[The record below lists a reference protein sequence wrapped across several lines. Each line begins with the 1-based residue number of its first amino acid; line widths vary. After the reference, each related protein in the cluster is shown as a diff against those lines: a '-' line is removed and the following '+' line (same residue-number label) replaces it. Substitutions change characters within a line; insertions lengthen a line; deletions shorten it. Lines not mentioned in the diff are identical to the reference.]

1 MSNSGSTEEKR
12 AAWVFLCG
20 RLRSSLHKY
29 TLFSV
34 ARVIL
39 GWPESLGFSI
49 RCYRKCQMNFLVNPI
64 LNILLLFYFSLLLS
78 GLAMELIWLIE

>member
-12 AAWVFLCG
+12 AACVFLYG
-20 RLRSSLHKY
+20 RLCSSLHKY

-49 RCYRKCQMNFLVNPI
+49 TCYRKFQMNFLVNPI
-64 LNILLLFYFSLLLS
+64 LNILLLFCFCYCQ
-78 GLAMELIWLIE
+78 AWLWNLFG